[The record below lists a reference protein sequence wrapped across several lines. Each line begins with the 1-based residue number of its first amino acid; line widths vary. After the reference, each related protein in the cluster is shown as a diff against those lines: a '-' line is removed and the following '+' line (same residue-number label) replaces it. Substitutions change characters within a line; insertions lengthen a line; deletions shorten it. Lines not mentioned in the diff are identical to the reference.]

1 MGDKPQPIVRKG
13 KAAYTQRA
21 QEIGGNESEVN
32 LAPPAG
38 CFCMCPP
45 EISVELADA
54 SVEPSKRGRGRPK
67 KLAEAKIF
75 VPPTVLKNE
84 KQVIIGEEAQME
96 VMEEPDILAD
106 QHAMP
111 RLGKRAGR

>member
-1 MGDKPQPIVRKG
+1 
-13 KAAYTQRA
+13 
-21 QEIGGNESEVN
+21 VN

-67 KLAEAKIF
+67 KLAEAKIV
-75 VPPTVLKNE
+75 VPPTVLENE
-84 KQVIIGEEAQME
+84 KRVIIGEEARTE
-96 VMEEPDILAD
+96 VLEEPDILAD
-106 QHAMP
+106 QHAMQCP
-111 RLGKRAGR
+111 DWARAHDTDLVIKRMKEVME